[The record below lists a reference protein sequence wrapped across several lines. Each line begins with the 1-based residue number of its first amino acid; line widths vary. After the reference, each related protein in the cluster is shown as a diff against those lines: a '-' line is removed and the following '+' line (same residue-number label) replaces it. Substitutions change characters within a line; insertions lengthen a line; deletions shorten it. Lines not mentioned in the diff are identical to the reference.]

1 MSEEESQVFRTDE
14 HIQVAAAEGQ
24 ARKKKKAPTGPS
36 DQRAVKDQEGG
47 LSETRALR
55 DGSDASEV
63 RQISDA
69 QGGGAS
75 SGTGKSDGPSDGRAI
90 RDADGSAVTA
100 GTGKSDGP
108 SDMRAMLDADG
119 QAVAGR
125 AQQSD
130 GPSDPRALRGA
141 DSPLVSSGAVDGDG
155 PSDLRNMRDA
165 EGNALLRQSQG
176 GESPSDQRNMQDHWA
191 DVPNATRTG
200 EHETNAAAAAAA
212 AEAASAVQEPTEPDM
227 VSMAKENASAWVLS
241 IHLEERIQN
250 LGAMTTKV
258 SAQLD
263 VLEDAV
269 KRLGKRIGQ

>member
-14 HIQVAAAEGQ
+14 HMEVAAAEGQ

-47 LSETRALR
+47 PSETRALR
-55 DGSDASEV
+55 DGSGASEV

-75 SGTGKSDGPSDGRAI
+75 SGSGKSDGPSDGRAI

-155 PSDLRNMRDA
+155 PSDLRNMRNA

-176 GESPSDQRNMQDHWA
+176 GEGPSDQRNMQDHWA
-191 DVPNATRTG
+191 DVPNATGTG
-200 EHETNAAAAAAA
+200 EHGTTA
-212 AEAASAVQEPTEPDM
+212 AEAASAVQEPTEPDAVFM
-227 VSMAKENASAWVLS
+227 TEENASAWVLS

-263 VLEDAV
+263 LLEDAV